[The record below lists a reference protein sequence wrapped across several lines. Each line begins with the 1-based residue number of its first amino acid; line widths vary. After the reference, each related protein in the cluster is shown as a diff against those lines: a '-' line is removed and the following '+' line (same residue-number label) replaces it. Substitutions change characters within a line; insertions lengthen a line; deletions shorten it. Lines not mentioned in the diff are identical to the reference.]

1 MKRDPADML
10 AEHLIKQIKGWSI
23 EWRLDKYTIIGIL
36 EDIKQ
41 EFVWSDTPENAV
53 IDEDYLLSQ
62 CSSATKMT
70 TKKRTTRTTSSN
82 HVRSLP

>member
-53 IDEDYLLSQ
+53 IDEDYEEDDDDEDDE
-62 CSSATKMT
+62 
-70 TKKRTTRTTSSN
+70 
-82 HVRSLP
+82 